1 MSKRALNKDLFREIR
16 KTRSRF
22 FSILMLVV
30 IAVCFLFGL
39 RMAAPDMK
47 ASMDAYLDRQ
57 QLMDVHVMSTLGLTQ
72 ADVDALTETE
82 GTQSAEGFYTV
93 DALASGGSGQDTLVV
108 KAISLGESGMNAP
121 NVTQG
126 RLPQRGDECLVEES
140 LLLTLGLELGDSI
153 TLDTGTGTYE
163 DTLAED
169 TFTIVGVG
177 QSPLYVSLSRGTST
191 LGNGSVSAIVTLDRS
206 AYDMDYFTDLYVQV
220 EGAEGLNAYEDAY
233 EDLVAEYTDRLE
245 TIRAHREEART
256 QQVIGD
262 AQAEIDDAWQEY
274 YDAKEEADQELAD
287 GWQELTDARTE
298 LDDGWADYEQGKA
311 DLADARQQITDG
323 RKELSDA
330 KDTLNQGER
339 DYSAGL
345 KEYQDGKKAYED
357 GLAQYQQGDAQ
368 YQAALK
374 EFEGGDA
381 QYQAA
386 LAEYQAGEDAYA
398 DGLAQYEAGKA
409 AYAEGLAQYE
419 AGEAEYSQNLA
430 QYEAGEAAY
439 AEGLAQYEAGED
451 AYAEGLAQ
459 YEAGEAAY
467 TEGLA
472 AYEEG
477 LTQYEAGAQALE
489 EKRQQLLASGLD
501 EETVNALLAKEQ
513 QTLEDAKAELEE
525 SKGTLEASRSQ
536 LDETKAALEA
546 SRKQLDEAK
555 VTLEATRSQLDEGKA
570 ALETGRAQLD
580 ETKVTL
586 EASRGQLDESAVT
599 LEASRAQLDEGK
611 ATLEATGTEL
621 AAGRAQLEENG
632 ALLASTKTT
641 LEASKSK
648 LDGAKTQVEDA
659 RSQLDEG
666 WREYYSGLSDL
677 DDAEQEVRDGEQEL
691 LDAYQE
697 LTDGEAEYA
706 DGLTEYNDGKAEA
719 EQELADARQEIEDGQ
734 REVDDIEPA
743 EWYILDRTA
752 NMGFASYQQDA
763 QRMTKLALVFPTV
776 FFLVAALVCLT
787 AMTRMVEEQRVEIGG
802 LKALGYSKLDIA
814 RKYVGYGLLAS
825 VVGGVIGL
833 VLGGIGI
840 PWVIVT
846 CWKVMYDYP
855 GVTLT
860 FSWPTALACLLA
872 AVACC
877 TVAVLVAAL
886 AALRS
891 TPAALMRPR
900 APQPGKRVWLEHLP
914 FLWKRMSF
922 SQKVTAR
929 NLFRY
934 KKRFWMTVIGIAGC
948 TGLMITGFGLRDSI
962 MDVVDLQFSEISPY
976 SAVLYTDEDMTEA
989 EEAELL
995 ETLTEEEEITGSIPC
1010 YLATVTLE
1018 SDSYSLDGNLLAVE
1032 KPDDLDGFWNFR
1044 DRLTKEPVE
1053 MQETGAL
1060 ISEKTAELLGLSVGD
1075 TITVVEDNRRGEIPI
1090 TGIVENYVRHYIYL
1104 TKDAYAQAFG
1114 THPADSQI
1122 LLAYP
1127 HTADW
1132 EGLGSRLMGLDGV
1145 TGIYY
1150 QKESQ
1155 EMIRNQL
1162 NGVYPAVIIIISA
1175 AAALA
1180 FVVLY
1185 NLSSIN
1191 ITERLRELATLKVLG
1206 FRDREMRDYV
1216 FRENLVLTLIG
1227 MALGILFGKWFHA
1240 YLITTVEVELVMFG
1254 REAHL
1259 LSYVLALALTIL
1271 FALLVNLAAGRK
1283 LRKIDM
1289 VESLKTVE

>member
-72 ADVDALTETE
+72 ADVDALAETE
-82 GTQSAEGFYTV
+82 GTQSVEGFYTV

-121 NVTQG
+121 NVPQG
-126 RLPQRGDECLVEES
+126 RLPQREDECLVEES

-153 TLDTGTGTYE
+153 TLDAGTGIYE

-177 QSPLYVSLSRGTST
+177 KSPLYVSLSRGTST
-191 LGNGSVSAIVTLDRS
+191 LGDGSVSAIVTLNRS
-206 AYDMDYFTDLYVQV
+206 AYDLDYFTDLYVQV

-233 EDLVAEYTDRLE
+233 EELIAGYTDHLE
-245 TIRAHREEART
+245 MIRAQREEART
-256 QQVIGD
+256 REVIGD

-274 YDAKEEADQELAD
+274 YDAKDEADQELAD

-298 LDDGWADYEQGKA
+298 LDDGWADYAQGKA
-311 DLADARQQITDG
+311 DLAEARQQITDG

-339 DYSAGL
+339 DYSDGL

-357 GLAQYQQGDAQ
+357 GLTQYQKGDAQ

-386 LAEYQAGEDAYA
+386 LAEYQKGETAYA
-398 DGLAQYEAGKA
+398 DGLAQYEVGEA
-409 AYAEGLAQYE
+409 AYADG
-419 AGEAEYSQNLA
+419 LA

-439 AEGLAQYEAGED
+439 AEGLAQYQAGED
-451 AYAEGLAQ
+451 AYSEGFAQ
-459 YEAGEAAY
+459 YEAGEAEY
-467 TEGLA
+467 SQGLA

-477 LTQYEAGAQALE
+477 LSQYEAGAQALE
-489 EKRQQLLASGLD
+489 EQRQQLLEAGYD
-501 EETVNALLAKEQ
+501 EETVNVLLAEQ
-513 QTLEDAKAELEE
+513 QQELERAKAELDE
-525 SKGTLEASRSQ
+525 SKAALEAGRAQLDESKATLDASRTELDESKAALEASRSQ
-536 LDETKAALEA
+536 LDETKAVLEA
-546 SRKQLDEAK
+546 SRSQLDGSRATLEATRTQLDEAK
-555 VTLEATRSQLDEGKA
+555 TV
-570 ALETGRAQLD
+570 
-580 ETKVTL
+580 
-586 EASRGQLDESAVT
+586 
-599 LEASRAQLDEGK
+599 
-611 ATLEATGTEL
+611 LEATGAEL
-621 AAGRAQLEENG
+621 AAGKAQLEENG
-632 ALLASTKTT
+632 ALLADTKAA
-641 LEASKSK
+641 LEGSKSK
-648 LDGAKTQVEDA
+648 LDGAKTQVENA
-659 RSQLDEG
+659 RSQLDAG
-666 WREYYSGLSDL
+666 WKDYYSGLSDL
-677 DDAEQEVRDGEQEL
+677 DDAEQEARDGEQAL

-697 LTDGEAEYA
+697 LTDGEQAYA

-719 EQELADARQEIEDGQ
+719 ERELADARQEIEDGQ
-734 REVDDIEPA
+734 REVDDIQPA

-763 QRMTKLALVFPTV
+763 QRMIKLALVFPTV

-860 FSWPTALACLLA
+860 FSWPTAIACLLA

-886 AALRS
+886 AALRA

-962 MDVVDLQFSEISPY
+962 MDVVDLQFEQISPY
-976 SAVLYTDEDMTEA
+976 AAILYTDEDMSEA

-995 ETLTEEEEITGSIPC
+995 KSLEQEETIGAYTPC
-1010 YLATVTLE
+1010 YLAAVTLE
-1018 SDSYSLDGNLLAVE
+1018 SDSYSMDGNLLAVE
-1032 KPDDLDGFWNFR
+1032 QPEDLDGFWNFR
-1044 DRLTKEPVE
+1044 DRLTREPVE

-1075 TITVVEDNRRGEIPI
+1075 TITVVEENQRGEIPI

-1114 THPADSQI
+1114 NRPADSQI

-1150 QKESQ
+1150 QKESRD
-1155 EMIRNQL
+1155 MIRNQL

-1227 MALGILFGKWFHA
+1227 MALGLLMGKWFHA

-1254 REAHL
+1254 REAHP
-1259 LSYVLALALTIL
+1259 LSYVLALALTVL
-1271 FALLVNLAAGRK
+1271 FTLLVNLAAGRK